1 MLEKIERQ
9 QPNSETRREPTMR
22 EALEG
27 FAMLPRFSETLTR
40 LERRLSGIEDTLARA
55 RPADPDRWMDTREA
69 CEYMSVSK
77 STFEKYRYR
86 TNPKIKGYN
95 LGGKVLFKKADL
107 DSFVRLYE
115 AKSNGLG

>member
-1 MLEKIERQ
+1 MEEKWKSDSKE
-9 QPNSETRREPTMR
+9 RREPTMR